1 MTYIANAAML
11 WTAPSGVLPGALLFD
26 LLPATAGWML
36 VTGFLVA
43 ICALLSVVTNAPG
56 LSGGAWLRAARSA
69 GRKGPQP
76 QHV

>member
-11 WTAPSGVLPGALLFD
+11 WTPPSGVLPGALLFD

-36 VTGFLVA
+36 VSGLLVA
-43 ICALLSVVTNAPG
+43 ICALLSVVTNAPRV
-56 LSGGAWLRAARSA
+56 SRGAWVRPSRSA
-69 GRKGPQP
+69 GANGPQP